1 MADDRSLP
9 EELVRHLAE
18 LSRRLG
24 PLAEPVQAWLAG
36 GFAVYYYTRHG
47 TSLDVDIKW
56 SHRIAI
62 PPDMRIFEIS
72 ESGSETGTHAVVMDG
87 NFGDV
92 LGSFPP
98 DWEKRARELHRFD
111 NIVLSV
117 IDAVDLAVSKVAR
130 FSDRDREDIR
140 ALAQLG
146 LVDPEVFAR
155 RAEEALS
162 CYVGDVTFVRCNL
175 ADAREIIESV
185 KPEGAAL
192 EPGAADPDDVIP
204 LPDSF
209 KPPRSP

>member
-9 EELVRHLAE
+9 EELVHHLAE

-24 PLAEPVQAWLAG
+24 PLAEPVQARLAG
-36 GFAVYYYTRHG
+36 GFAVHYYTQHRL
-47 TSLDVDIKW
+47 SLDVDIKW

-72 ESGSETGTHAVVMDG
+72 GSGSETGPHAVVMDG

-140 ALAQLG
+140 ALAQLD
-146 LVDPEVFAR
+146 LVGSGSL
-155 RAEEALS
+155 RAT
-162 CYVGDVTFVRCNL
+162 C
-175 ADAREIIESV
+175 
-185 KPEGAAL
+185 
-192 EPGAADPDDVIP
+192 
-204 LPDSF
+204 
-209 KPPRSP
+209 